1 MGAQNHPHIQ
11 RELRHRAGMSLR
23 QLSACSHVSVS
34 ELSAIERRTRKPTV
48 KTLRRIADALSL
60 VELST
65 VLREWDD

>member
-1 MGAQNHPHIQ
+1 
-11 RELRHRAGMSLR
+11 MSLR